1 MSVVSW
7 ADEIDDSPIVEES
20 VRETSDEESSLEPD
34 DVPTETDCF
43 DILLLFGRR
52 HGRADSCIHTC
63 RNQKGA
69 HVKRLGV
76 ALWCGATIS
85 IN

>member
-1 MSVVSW
+1 MSVISW

-52 HGRADSCIHTC
+52 HG
-63 RNQKGA
+63 
-69 HVKRLGV
+69 
-76 ALWCGATIS
+76 
-85 IN
+85 